1 MSDGSELLFRPVD
14 ELARLVHDG
23 ELSAREL
30 VEVSLER
37 IEALD
42 PLLNAFVD
50 VDADTALKAAD
61 SIAAGDPR
69 PFAGVPLAIKTN
81 TPVRGLTM
89 SMGSALLAGHRPDH
103 DAHVVRRL
111 RAAGFVIVGMTNMP
125 EFGILPTTEP
135 RHTGATR
142 NPWDTDRTPGGSSGG
157 SAAAIAAGMVPVAHA
172 NDGGGSTRIP
182 ASCCGLVGLKPSRGR
197 ISRGPDAGD
206 GFLVVDGALT
216 RTVAEAAAL
225 LDVLTGYE
233 VGDATWAPPPAEPF
247 AAAAGRLPGRL
258 RVTVAMDNVLGVP
271 VDPECELAVR
281 ETAERLTSLGHEV
294 REGGPTLPGPEM
306 LGLFTGLFG
315 PAISVGIAFGEQ
327 LAGRPATDDE
337 IEPLSMTIR
346 MLADG
351 ASSVDY
357 LITMARLNA
366 FSRSMVAFFDDDC
379 DLMLT
384 PALAERPLFIGEC
397 TGMGADPLADFAR
410 SGRFTPYTAP
420 FNVTGQP
427 AITIPVRFGKDDLPT
442 SVQLVSRPLAENT
455 LLQVAAQLEEAV
467 ELPARRPPTVVA

>member
-1 MSDGSELLFRPVD
+1 MPDASELLFKPVG
-14 ELARLVHDG
+14 ELARLVRDG

-30 VEVSLER
+30 CEISLER

-50 VDADTALKAAD
+50 VDAEGALASAD
-61 SIAAGDPR
+61 QIAPGDPR
-69 PFAGVPLAIKTN
+69 PFAGVPMAIKTN

-89 SMGSALLAGHRPDH
+89 NMGSALLAGHRADH
-103 DAHVVRRL
+103 DAHLVRRL

-142 NPWDTDRTPGGSSGG
+142 NPWGTDHTPGGSSGG
-157 SAAAIAAGMVPVAHA
+157 SAAAVAAGMVPVAHA

-182 ASCCGLVGLKPSRGR
+182 AACCGLVGLKASRGR
-197 ISRGPDAGD
+197 VSRGPDAGD
-206 GFLVVDGALT
+206 GFLVIDGALT
-216 RTVAEAAAL
+216 RTVAESAAL
-225 LDVLTGYE
+225 LDVLSGYE

-247 AAAAGRLPGRL
+247 ATAASRLPGRL
-258 RVTVAMDNVLGVP
+258 RVTVAMDNVLGAP
-271 VDPECELAVR
+271 VDPECRHAVL
-281 ETAERLTSLGHEV
+281 ETAERLTSLGHDV
-294 REGGPTLPGPEM
+294 RDGGPTLPGPEL

-315 PAISVGIAFGEQ
+315 PAVSVGIAFGEQ
-327 LAGRPATDDE
+327 IAGRPAADEE
-337 IEPLSMTIR
+337 IEPLSRAIR
-346 MLADG
+346 SIAHG

-357 LITMARLNA
+357 LVTMARLNA
-366 FSRSMVAFFDDDC
+366 FSRSMVAFFDDKC

-384 PALAERPLFIGEC
+384 PALSERPLAIGEC
-397 TGMGADPLADFAR
+397 TGMGEDPMSDFAR
-410 SGRFTPYTAP
+410 SGRFTPFTAP

-427 AITIPVRFGKDDLPT
+427 AITLPVRFGEDGLPT
-442 SVQLVSRPLAENT
+442 SVQLVARPLAEGT

-467 ELPARRPPTVVA
+467 QLPTRRPATVGA